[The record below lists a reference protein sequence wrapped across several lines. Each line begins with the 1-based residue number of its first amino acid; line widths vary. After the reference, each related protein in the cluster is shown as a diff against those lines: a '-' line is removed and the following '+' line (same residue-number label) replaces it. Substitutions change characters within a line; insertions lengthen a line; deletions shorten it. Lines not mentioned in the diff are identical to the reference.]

1 MTIKNPVGKGT
12 VAGQEGRISTTPLQ
26 PSTKPPIHQAPNYLT
41 AGAGAAIYCA
51 LDQNPSIE
59 QDTGSLDHA
68 AFHQ

>member
-1 MTIKNPVGKGT
+1 M
-12 VAGQEGRISTTPLQ
+12 ADQEGRISTMLLQ
-26 PSTKPPIHQAPNYLT
+26 PSTKPPIYQAPNYPT
-41 AGAGAAIYCA
+41 AGAGAAAIYCA